1 MGTENN
7 ALYFLVFISTSRL
20 QIVLEEEE
28 GSNCLRSY
36 KIIWSFFEEEREELI
51 NVTSIYS

>member
-7 ALYFLVFISTSRL
+7 ALYFLVFISTSRF
-20 QIVLEEEE
+20 QIVFEEE

-36 KIIWSFFEEEREELI
+36 KIIWSCFEEEREELI